1 MMTNK
6 DYKEMVEKKYGK
18 PLKDIMYELCVI
30 RDVVP
35 SEGASELGVP
45 KNTFL
50 SWRNQFRFG
59 PLQRMADYAEQMRKE
74 TINEYKKE
82 LQNIDLERDFIYKD
96 EISIKGFKE
105 LMERF
110 LELEKYKRTL
120 SDIDSSSDMSII
132 MMKIASI
139 EQTLSYL
146 TEYEQG
152 KLYERFNRESK
163 LL

>member
-82 LQNIDLERDFIYKD
+82 QNIDLERDFIYKD

-120 SDIDSSSDMSII
+120 SDIADMSI
-132 MMKIASI
+132 MMKIAVI

>member
-1 MMTNK
+1 
-6 DYKEMVEKKYGK
+6 MVEKKYGK

-82 LQNIDLERDFIYKD
+82 QNIDLERDFIYKD

-120 SDIDSSSDMSII
+120 SDIADMSI
-132 MMKIASI
+132 MMKIAVI